1 MNLYAYFRKYVWD
14 DEKTP
19 YFVPVARLS
28 AAQARNEIFAFAVLL
43 TMFAVVIAAA
53 AVLGKAFQAS
63 APGAALYASTVLS
76 AAIVLGMTR
85 HRLAAVYCGAAPL
98 AALLYFFFLGFPP
111 NLHMADELLI
121 LALLLGML
129 RYGMRI
135 TAIARTCRDPAKTGQ
150 DA

>member
-14 DEKTP
+14 DDKTP

-43 TMFAVVIAAA
+43 AMFSLVIAGAA
-53 AVLGKAFQAS
+53 LLGKAFQAS

-76 AAIVLGMTR
+76 AAIVLGTKR
-85 HRLAAVYCGAAPL
+85 HQLAAVYCAIAPL
-98 AALLYFFFLGFPP
+98 TALLYCFFMGFPP

-121 LALLLGML
+121 LALLLGLL

-135 TAIARTCRDPAKTGQ
+135 TTIARTCRDPAMDGQ
-150 DA
+150 DG